1 MKKKIVVLLS
11 LCIMAALL
19 VAPVFATGAETS
31 GSLSTDLTS
40 AFSTGFQQ
48 VAANVT
54 QILVIIVPIALGIV
68 GIIWVSKKAIGWF
81 RSMSR
86 G

>member
-19 VAPVFATGAETS
+19 VAPVFASSASTGN
-31 GSLSTDLTS
+31 LSSDLTS

-48 VAANVT
+48 VASNVT

-68 GIIWVSKKAIGWF
+68 GIIWVAKKAIGWF

>member
-1 MKKKIVVLLS
+1 MKKKIVVLLA
-11 LCIMAALL
+11 LCVMAALM
-19 VAPVFATGAETS
+19 VAPVFATSSSEGN
-31 GSLSTDLTS
+31 LSSDLTS

-48 VAANVT
+48 VASNVT

-68 GIIWVSKKAIGWF
+68 GVIWVAKKAIGWF

>member
-11 LCIMAALL
+11 LCVMAALM
-19 VAPVFATGAETS
+19 VAPVFATSASEGN
-31 GSLSTDLTS
+31 LSSDLTS

-48 VAANVT
+48 VASNVT

-68 GIIWVSKKAIGWF
+68 GIIWVAKKAIGWF

>member
-1 MKKKIVVLLS
+1 MKKKLIVLLS
-11 LCIMAALL
+11 VLTLAALL
-19 VAPVFATGAETS
+19 VAPCFATGAETS
-31 GSLSTDLTS
+31 GSLSSDLTS

-54 QILVIIVPIALGIV
+54 QILVVIVPIALGIV